1 MTKLCNTMRKIRF
14 YKKYIL
20 RMTFFDLF
28 YLIVDLSLLASLI
41 IFTFY
46 FGVEVGRELGGLK

>member
-1 MTKLCNTMRKIRF
+1 MRKWRNTMKKIRF

-20 RMTFFDLF
+20 SMTFIDWFSF
-28 YLIVDLSLLASLI
+28 IVDLTLIACLI

-46 FGVEVGRELGGLK
+46 FGVEVGRLIYSY

>member
-1 MTKLCNTMRKIRF
+1 MQKWRNTMRKIRF

-20 RMTFFDLF
+20 SMTFFDWF
-28 YLIVDLSLLASLI
+28 NISFDLTLLACLI

-46 FGVEVGRELGGLK
+46 FGVEVGKALGV

>member
-1 MTKLCNTMRKIRF
+1 MRKWRNTMRKIRF

-20 RMTFFDLF
+20 SMTFFDWIYLF
-28 YLIVDLSLLASLI
+28 VDLSILASLI

-46 FGVEVGRELGGLK
+46 FGVEVGKALGE